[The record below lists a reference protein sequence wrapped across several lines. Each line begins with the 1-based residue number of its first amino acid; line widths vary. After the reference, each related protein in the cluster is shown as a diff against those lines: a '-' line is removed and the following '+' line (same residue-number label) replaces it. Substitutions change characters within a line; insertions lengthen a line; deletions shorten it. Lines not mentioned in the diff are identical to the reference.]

1 MDLILI
7 TFLNDVLE
15 VMINFEV
22 AIFYDF
28 IVILYGLELKDLL
41 IILLNDFIIFLCFN
55 GFIVNSNFHLRF
67 YEAIIFILVIF
78 LD

>member
-1 MDLILI
+1 
-7 TFLNDVLE
+7 
-15 VMINFEV
+15 MINFEV

-28 IVILYGLELKDLL
+28 LVILYGLELKGLL

-55 GFIVNSNFHLRF
+55 DLIVNFHFNLRF
-67 YEAIIFILVIF
+67 YDVIIFILVIF